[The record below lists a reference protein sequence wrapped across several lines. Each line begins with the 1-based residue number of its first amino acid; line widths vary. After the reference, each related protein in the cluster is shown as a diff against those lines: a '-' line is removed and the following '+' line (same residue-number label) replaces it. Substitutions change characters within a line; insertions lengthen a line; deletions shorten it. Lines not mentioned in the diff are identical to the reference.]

1 MRGMRYYFP
10 GCILI
15 LAAILIV
22 AVPEILVAF
31 IAALILVGG
40 VGLLYIGHLF
50 KEMENES
57 RHDIGYQDRH
67 FRDWRAMKGRFFE

>member
-1 MRGMRYYFP
+1 MRGMRYYIP

-31 IAALILVGG
+31 IAALIFLGG
-40 VGLLYIGHLF
+40 VGLLYVGHLF
-50 KEMENES
+50 KKMENES
-57 RHDIGYQDRH
+57 RHDVDYQNRH
-67 FRDWRAMKGRFFE
+67 FRDWWTMKGRFFE